1 LRREIRPERPEEIEQ
16 LGPRTRLISELS
28 QLESRGREVW
38 ILVVFAASV
47 LLLGFLSLFVPQ
59 HIWSGNKLTVSF
71 TIPPQVLFVVMIL
84 LVIFALFLV
93 RREMDLRKMRLTN
106 VSQLLEAQSKL
117 TSSMLDSVTHVF
129 NRSLLREL
137 LQSEISSADRNSRPL
152 TLIMTDIDNF
162 KGVNDRFGHLTGDF
176 VLAEVASILRSCVR
190 GSDYIIR
197 YGGDEFLLVLPETDL
212 GGAAIVKQRIYQ
224 QLDDWHQNNR
234 VGDIKVS
241 LSVGIHLHR
250 KGDSADQTLAGADS
264 NMYGDKRPSSIPSPV
279 PPRS

>member
-1 LRREIRPERPEEIEQ
+1 M
-16 LGPRTRLISELS
+16 
-28 QLESRGREVW
+28 W

-264 NMYGDKRPSSIPSPV
+264 NMYGDKHPSSIPSPV

>member
-1 LRREIRPERPEEIEQ
+1 MRREIRPERPEEMEQ

-59 HIWSGNKLTVSF
+59 HIWTGNELTVSF

-93 RREMDLRKMRLTN
+93 RRELDLRKMRLTN

-212 GGAAIVKQRIYQ
+212 DGATIVKQRIYQ
-224 QLDDWHQNNR
+224 QLDAWHQNNR
-234 VGDIKVS
+234 LADIKVS

-250 KGDSADQTLAGADS
+250 KGDSADQTLAGADT
-264 NMYGDKRPSSIPSPV
+264 NMYGDKRPSSIPLPV

>member
-1 LRREIRPERPEEIEQ
+1 MRREIRPERPEEMEQ

-59 HIWSGNKLTVSF
+59 HIWTGNELTVSF

-93 RREMDLRKMRLTN
+93 RRELDLRKMRLTN

-241 LSVGIHLHR
+241 LSLGIHLHR

-279 PPRS
+279 PPSS